1 MRNFLLQSPMLTVL
15 LVFVSSMTY
24 GQQVEKTL
32 VKSFNLEGNQQV
44 ALQMDG
50 PIEVRTWN
58 NNFLRVQMQVTLR
71 EGSEALLKSLVQA
84 GRYNL
89 RHEIEEET
97 QNEDE
102 HHGEQQRARGPA
114 RHGLK
119 DFCNSLLTAQPDKD
133 QREHAGGKNGGE
145 DHRCH
150 GEG

>member
-15 LVFVSSMTY
+15 LLFVSSMTY

-71 EGSEALLKSLVQA
+71 EGSEALLESLVQA

-97 QNEDE
+97 YKVLAPMLAMEV
-102 HHGEQQRARGPA
+102 
-114 RHGLK
+114 K
-119 DFCNSLLTAQPDKD
+119 V
-133 QREHAGGKNGGE
+133 GGKPLQDEVSYIVFAPENVIVKVPDSKSASAE
-145 DHRCH
+145 APSSSL
-150 GEG
+150 

>member
-1 MRNFLLQSPMLTVL
+1 MRNFLLQSLMLTVL
-15 LVFVSSMTY
+15 LLFVSSMTY

-97 QNEDE
+97 YKVLAPMLAMEV
-102 HHGEQQRARGPA
+102 
-114 RHGLK
+114 K
-119 DFCNSLLTAQPDKD
+119 V
-133 QREHAGGKNGGE
+133 GGKPLQDEVSYIVFAPENVVVKVPDSKSASAE
-145 DHRCH
+145 APSSSL
-150 GEG
+150 

>member
-1 MRNFLLQSPMLTVL
+1 MLTVL
-15 LVFVSSMTY
+15 LLFVSSMTY

-97 QNEDE
+97 YKVLAPMLAMEV
-102 HHGEQQRARGPA
+102 
-114 RHGLK
+114 K
-119 DFCNSLLTAQPDKD
+119 V
-133 QREHAGGKNGGE
+133 GGKPLQDEVSYIVFAPENVIVKVPDSKSASAE
-145 DHRCH
+145 APSSSL
-150 GEG
+150 

>member
-1 MRNFLLQSPMLTVL
+1 MRNFLLQSLMLTVL
-15 LVFVSSMTY
+15 LLFVSSMTY

-97 QNEDE
+97 YKVLAPMLAMEV
-102 HHGEQQRARGPA
+102 
-114 RHGLK
+114 K
-119 DFCNSLLTAQPDKD
+119 V
-133 QREHAGGKNGGE
+133 GGKPLQDEVSYIVFAPENVIVKVPDSKSASAE
-145 DHRCH
+145 APSSSL
-150 GEG
+150 

>member
-1 MRNFLLQSPMLTVL
+1 MRNFLLQSLTLTVL
-15 LVFVSSMTY
+15 LLFVSFMTY

-97 QNEDE
+97 YKVLAPMLAMEV
-102 HHGEQQRARGPA
+102 
-114 RHGLK
+114 K
-119 DFCNSLLTAQPDKD
+119 V
-133 QREHAGGKNGGE
+133 GGKPLQDEVSYIVFAPENVVVKVPDSKSASAE
-145 DHRCH
+145 
-150 GEG
+150 EPSSSL